1 MKPSSKKHFNDSTN
15 SQMDIFILTI
25 AQKSL
30 CSVKGVAGSEEP
42 TRNYHL
48 NLQFTTSLL
57 HSFFSVI
64 QLIVLVDGLVHFFCL
79 HNVIL
84 SQTKQTVSAK

>member
-1 MKPSSKKHFNDSTN
+1 MTGSILVDEAIAMKPSTKKHFNDSTN

-57 HSFFSVI
+57 QSFLVSFSS
-64 QLIVLVDGLVHFFCL
+64 LFWLMAWFT
-79 HNVIL
+79 
-84 SQTKQTVSAK
+84 SSAFIM